1 MLGRST
7 RPRSLFR
14 KLVLNGVNNSKT
26 AIQNDCLM
34 RLYDA
39 DSELKAISTE
49 LDSFD
54 GKKDPV
60 RCNLL
65 VNQLRTAQDK
75 VISLLFQL
83 MDECSCERAPR
94 DYRMK
99 FPDEI
104 LLSEGSESLNGQI
117 WFGAECL
124 SAGSNILNHNK
135 ESTMLRPM
143 AKTLTQHLDSLRNDL
158 RDLVIDGGG
167 AARIN
172 HTLIK
177 KMVTFDHIFA
187 TFEYEYVRTML
198 PIRTVAEIEKLQ
210 EVAVLFSE
218 TLIDC
223 VRRGLIKQDDIDE
236 FQPIVMIAIPRL
248 AIVRGLLYKNENP
261 IYTRHKSQ
269 MCSLFQP
276 FHGPLHSI
284 RKLLRGLSANEL
296 LKLEK
301 MLANDQSSSNDN
313 IQQIKQCN
321 DAECHP
327 KPPHADS
334 EQDKPTTQAGTSNA
348 NYANML
354 MDGLQY
360 PVGQKRADLDGEDMP
375 CQSPSRHQ
383 DDLSHS
389 EMRASSS
396 KTNIVKACDS
406 SKASPKE
413 DENLIPSPSTSLPSP
428 SGRKSLPCR
437 ANHSDDEHR
446 NDADQENQH
455 IRNQCDTENCC
466 LSPPESD
473 AQLERLIANFS
484 PSMND
489 ESESQPTTTIL
500 PQPDSQNACLQQ
512 DSPDEIVAQQQSS
525 EAATITRTEPQ
536 SNNKQVR
543 DENQAEIE
551 GIIQKQAQKLLQ
563 RLFVAISGV
572 ADQLQSNFASDLRFI
587 LRHIF
592 SSEIAGDESDDDDDL
607 DELLTGTN
615 EGEIY
620 DGDEDEEDGDYSNEN
635 SDSSLPIEQGIEAQ
649 ETNLIDFESGYTL
662 MDTVDQD
669 NLYSSEV
676 ANNATANRN
685 HSFINTNSLGVLYP
699 PNSAPSSHQHQ
710 VVVQQDPT
718 VVAVGP
724 IISSQ
729 QQANVHFSQTDDT
742 QRALQNTL
750 DQRQMNRELLA
761 DYMRSASNQ
770 GVIVNQE
777 ESPNERSIMD
787 ENHQRLVQQHLQSV
801 SRATSRIAAAA
812 AAASVASMNSAY
824 GHNMVDGSG
833 SGSTHQHQYQVSSNQ
848 RINGGSERR
857 SRHHHGSSRSRRSRG
872 PPVWVPDQDVVQ
884 CSCCQAQF
892 TLFRRRHHCRACG
905 QIFCADCSKFT
916 KDLNCWGYNGPV
928 RVCESCFNQP

>member
-1 MLGRST
+1 MNSS

-14 KLVLNGVNNSKT
+14 KLVLNGVNSSKT

-83 MDECSCERAPR
+83 MDECNCERASR

-223 VRRGLIKQDDIDE
+223 VKRGLIKQDDIDE

-284 RKLLRGLSANEL
+284 RKLLRGLTANEL
-296 LKLEK
+296 LKLER
-301 MLANDQSSSNDN
+301 MLANDQSSGNEN
-313 IQQIKQCN
+313 TQQPKQYI
-321 DAECHP
+321 DGEYHQETRTG
-327 KPPHADS
+327 DGV
-334 EQDKPTTQAGTSNA
+334 QDKLTQAGTSNA
-348 NYANML
+348 NYANLL

-360 PVGQKRADLDGEDMP
+360 PVGHKRANSEDAGAF
-375 CQSPSRHQ
+375 CESPDRHQ
-383 DDLSHS
+383 SANLCHS

-396 KTNIVKACDS
+396 KTNID
-406 SKASPKE
+406 KASESAQSCANDQEEPT
-413 DENLIPSPSTSLPSP
+413 PSPSTSLSSP
-428 SGRKSLPCR
+428 STRRKSVTCR
-437 ANHSDDEHR
+437 ANHSDGCLEGT
-446 NDADQENQH
+446 DQQ
-455 IRNQCDTENCC
+455 IRIQCDTGNCC

-484 PSMND
+484 PSIND
-489 ESESQPTTTIL
+489 ASDSHAASIVP
-500 PQPDSQNACLQQ
+500 PDSGRSDCLQS
-512 DSPDEIVAQQQSS
+512 DSLPDCASQQRHSS
-525 EAATITRTEPQ
+525 TVETVTDRIKYTT
-536 SNNKQVR
+536 NKQKR

-592 SSEIAGDESDDDDDL
+592 SSEIAGDEIDDDSSDALHSGANDG
-607 DELLTGTN
+607 EL
-615 EGEIY
+615 Y
-620 DGDEDEEDGDYSNEN
+620 DGDDDGEDGDYSNEN

-662 MDTVDQD
+662 MDTIDQD
-669 NLYSSEV
+669 NLYSADVSV
-676 ANNATANRN
+676 GPAANR
-685 HSFINTNSLGVLYP
+685 SRAFIGDSSLNAIYSPNAASSAHHHHVAVQ
-699 PNSAPSSHQHQ
+699 NSAN
-710 VVVQQDPT
+710 VDL
-718 VVAVGP
+718 
-724 IISSQ
+724 Q
-729 QQANVHFSQTDDT
+729 QQANAQIDDP

-750 DQRQMNRELLA
+750 EQRQTNRELLA
-761 DYMRSASNQ
+761 DYQDLRSASHQTGQ
-770 GVIVNQE
+770 G

-787 ENHQRLVQQHLQSV
+787 ENHHRLVQQHWETV
-801 SRATSRIAAAA
+801 TRANSRIAAAA
-812 AAASVASMNSAY
+812 ASASVNNIY
-824 GHNMVDGSG
+824 GHNMSESVPQSNY
-833 SGSTHQHQYQVSSNQ
+833 HQQHYQVPSNQ
-848 RINGGSERR
+848 RTGGSERR
-857 SRHHHGSSRSRRSRG
+857 SRHHHGGSRSRRPRG
-872 PPVWVPDQDVVQ
+872 PPIWVPDQDVVE
-884 CSCCQAQF
+884 CRCCNAQF

-905 QIFCADCSKFT
+905 QIFCGDCSKFF
-916 KDLNCWGYNGPV
+916 KELRSFGYSGKV